1 MIVSYSTVLM
11 LEVAGNIQQPPIVV
25 KIESNFTSTT
35 CIDDKPCVKKVCI
48 NNELCNIITSNSTNT
63 GNNSMRKKNISPPF
77 PQANI

>member
-35 CIDDKPCVKKVCI
+35 CIDDKPCVTKVCI
-48 NNELCNIITSNSTNT
+48 NNKLCHIITSNSTNT
-63 GNNSMRKKNISPPF
+63 ANNSMRKKNISPPF

>member
-1 MIVSYSTVLM
+1 M

-35 CIDDKPCVKKVCI
+35 CIDDKPCVTKVCI
-48 NNELCNIITSNSTNT
+48 NNELCHIITSNSTKT
-63 GNNSMRKKNISPPF
+63 ANNSMRKKNISPPF

>member
-35 CIDDKPCVKKVCI
+35 CIYDKSCVTKVCI
-48 NNELCNIITSNSTNT
+48 NNELCHIITSNSTNT
-63 GNNSMRKKNISPPF
+63 ANNSMRKKIISPPF
-77 PQANI
+77 PQTNI

>member
-11 LEVAGNIQQPPIVV
+11 LEVAGNFQQPPIVV

-35 CIDDKPCVKKVCI
+35 CIDDKPCVTKVCI
-48 NNELCNIITSNSTNT
+48 NNELCHIITSNSRNT
-63 GNNSMRKKNISPPF
+63 ANNPMRKKNISPPF

>member
-35 CIDDKPCVKKVCI
+35 CIDDKRCVTKVCI
-48 NNELCNIITSNSTNT
+48 NNELCHIITSNSTNT
-63 GNNSMRKKNISPPF
+63 ANNSMRKKNISPPF

>member
-1 MIVSYSTVLM
+1 M

-35 CIDDKPCVKKVCI
+35 CVDNKPCVTKVCI
-48 NNELCNIITSNSTNT
+48 NNELCHIITSNSTNT
-63 GNNSMRKKNISPPF
+63 ANNSMRKKNISPPF

>member
-35 CIDDKPCVKKVCI
+35 CIDDKPCVTKVCI
-48 NNELCNIITSNSTNT
+48 NNELCHIITSNSTNT
-63 GNNSMRKKNISPPF
+63 ANNSMRKKNISPPF

>member
-1 MIVSYSTVLM
+1 MIVSYSAVLM

-35 CIDDKPCVKKVCI
+35 CVDNKPCVTKVCI
-48 NNELCNIITSNSTNT
+48 NNELCHIITSNSTNT
-63 GNNSMRKKNISPPF
+63 ANNSMRKKNISPPF

>member
-25 KIESNFTSTT
+25 KIESNFTST
-35 CIDDKPCVKKVCI
+35 PCVDDEPCVTKVCI
-48 NNELCNIITSNSTNT
+48 NNEPCHIITSNSTNT
-63 GNNSMRKKNISPPF
+63 ANNSMRKKNISPPF